1 MEACLLPAIAYFCA
15 MMPSGARLF
24 LLLIYKNVFWN
35 CFRLEGET
43 KQLIFKLFVL
53 ETEDGFALSILDN
66 IA

>member
-1 MEACLLPAIAYFCA
+1 